1 MLIAAIYLHSPS
13 KNFLASPPV
22 YLLAAICV
30 HILAASLRLGQI
42 LYRNVKYKAPLNR
55 VTVQTIMYKTNLR
68 DIPLSDAVHVHIRLS
83 RPWRPQAGQYVYL
96 CIPGASH
103 TSFLQSHPFFVAW
116 WYRDDEG
123 DVIVLIVEKR
133 KGFTRNLF
141 HHATNDIDLRSGM
154 RAIVEGPYGKELDLE
169 SYDTVLLFATGMGIA
184 GQLPYV
190 TQLLE
195 RYHSCGIT
203 NRKIALFWEL
213 DSESKCL
220 QLSRKTPAN
229 NQPKSTRGLGR

>member
-13 KNFLASPPV
+13 KNLLASPIV

-30 HILAASLRLGQI
+30 QVFTASLRLGQI
-42 LYRNVKYKAPLNR
+42 LYRSVKYKASLNR
-55 VTVQTIMYKTNLR
+55 VTVQTIMYKTDLR

-83 RPWRPQAGQYVYL
+83 RSWRPQAGQWVYL

-103 TSFLQSHPFFVAW
+103 TSFMQSHPFFVTW
-116 WYRDDEG
+116 WYKDAGE

-133 KGFTRNLF
+133 KGFTRDLF
-141 HHATNDIDLRSGM
+141 HYATNDIDLRSGM

-169 SYDTVLLFATGMGIA
+169 TYDTVLLFATGMGIA
-184 GQLPYV
+184 GQLSYV

-195 RYHSCGIT
+195 QYHNRGVADQRIT
-203 NRKIALFWEL
+203 LFWEF
-213 DSESKCL
+213 DSESKYS
-220 QLSRKTPAN
+220 QL
-229 NQPKSTRGLGR
+229 L